1 MLTVCAR
8 WSSRDADREGL
19 EDSASGQ
26 DDMQLEV
33 RATQRAG
40 WPSVE
45 KHCVCD
51 CHYHLMLTI
60 RLCSSLQLGGIK
72 RYAVV

>member
-45 KHCVCD
+45 KISVCV
-51 CHYHLMLTI
+51 I
-60 RLCSSLQLGGIK
+60 VIII
-72 RYAVV
+72 